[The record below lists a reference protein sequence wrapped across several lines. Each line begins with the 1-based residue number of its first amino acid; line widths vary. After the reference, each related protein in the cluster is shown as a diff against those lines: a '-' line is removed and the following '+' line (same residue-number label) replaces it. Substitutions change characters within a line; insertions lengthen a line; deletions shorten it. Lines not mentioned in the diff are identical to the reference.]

1 MGRLE
6 DISKPRQTK
15 GVRTMNELYRKH
27 YIKGHEV
34 DVYGYNDEK
43 QQIIYCVDLGKE
55 RRAKR
60 NSIALGHGNPYPG
73 TLIEYYVIILRNKKR
88 IRLEIRA

>member
-1 MGRLE
+1 
-6 DISKPRQTK
+6 
-15 GVRTMNELYRKH
+15 MNELYRKH

-34 DVYGYNDEK
+34 DAYGYNDEK
-43 QQIIYCVDLGKE
+43 QQIIYCVDNGKE

-60 NSIALGHGNPYPG
+60 HYVARFGGNPYPG
-73 TLIEYYVIILRNKKR
+73 TLIEYYVIILPNRKR